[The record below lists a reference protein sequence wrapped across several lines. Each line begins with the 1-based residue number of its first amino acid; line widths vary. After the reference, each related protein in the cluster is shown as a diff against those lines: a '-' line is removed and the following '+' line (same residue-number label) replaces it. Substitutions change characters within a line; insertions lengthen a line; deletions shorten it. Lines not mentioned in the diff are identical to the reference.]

1 MPLDPSIV
9 PIVELMNAASAEAP
23 PLAEQTP
30 EMRRE
35 AYVGI
40 ANIVPPGP
48 ELASVVDDQVAGPAG
63 PIPIRI
69 YSPNDDGGV
78 GVIVFY
84 HGGGWCIGDIETHDE
99 VCRQLANQSGAAVVS
114 PHYRLGPEARFPAAV
129 DDCYAVL
136 EWVGDNKDRL
146 GGANAKIA
154 VSGDSAGGNL
164 AAVMALMS
172 RDKNGPIIASQLLV
186 YPATDFRMGHQ
197 SLIDNGEGYLLTKE
211 SMDWFSANYL
221 SSPDDA
227 LDWRASPLLAETLT
241 GLPPALVITAEFDP
255 LRDEGTAYAAAMQ
268 AAGVDVTHTNYEG
281 MVHVFFQLGPLV
293 PKGAQAV
300 SEVAAM
306 AKATLAS

>member
-1 MPLDPSIV
+1 MPLDPTIV

-48 ELASVVDDQVAGPAG
+48 DLASIVDDHAAGPAG

-99 VCRQLANQSGAAVVS
+99 VCRQLASQSGAAVVS

-136 EWVGDNKDRL
+136 EWVGANKDRL

-172 RDKNGPIIASQLLV
+172 RDQNGPVIASQLLV

-227 LDWRASPLLAETLT
+227 LDWRASPLLAESLA

-255 LRDEGTAYAAAMQ
+255 LRDEGTAYASAMR

-306 AKATLAS
+306 AKASLAS